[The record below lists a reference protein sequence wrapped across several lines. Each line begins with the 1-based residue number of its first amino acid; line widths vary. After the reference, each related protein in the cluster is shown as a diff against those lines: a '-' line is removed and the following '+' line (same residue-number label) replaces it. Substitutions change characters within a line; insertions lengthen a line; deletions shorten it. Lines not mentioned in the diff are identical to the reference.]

1 MTSDDR
7 NSSPTSTS
15 RRAFLR
21 GLLATVAA
29 PVVAPVVATC
39 AAQPINLTIRGYD
52 QPTVEMIRNFLLP
65 DLYING
71 HVLIRHSAERP
82 GRPIEIRENGEKIPP
97 QWFDIFTSPD
107 DGDVDLLTL

>member
-39 AAQPINLTIRGYD
+39 AAQTINLTIRGYD

-71 HVLIRHSAERP
+71 HVLIRHSAES
-82 GRPIEIRENGEKIPP
+82 ENWEKIP
-97 QWFDIFTSPD
+97 WFDIFTSPD